1 MMLVTGDSATFACV
15 ACDCAGFGTMLRARE
30 DSEQPCHRCGQPMS
44 AIVSLGRSG
53 PTDGWPHTV
62 PSNLMLRP
70 RPRRS
75 GDPLMKTGVPTCAER
90 KLVALG
96 WQGACDEEA
105 VERPGFGTICPTCG
119 WTYRHVPGV
128 VPPTAA
134 DVALRPS
141 RAS

>member
-1 MMLVTGDSATFACV
+1 MRLVGGGTALFSCER
-15 ACDCAGFGTMLRARE
+15 CDEAGTGTMLRARA
-30 DSEQPCHRCGQPMS
+30 DYEQPCRRCGSPMVDV
-44 AIVSLGRSG
+44 AGFGRERRDE
-53 PTDGWPHTV
+53 PIAVRTD
-62 PSNLMLRP
+62 PSHRP

-75 GDPLMKTGVPTCAER
+75 GDPLKKTGVPTCAER

-128 VPPTAA
+128 VPPTVA

-141 RAS
+141 RTS